1 MNGQECKYERT
12 FLGLNGDGNVWGCH
26 RRLRRA
32 GSGYEFA
39 CCELKRRAGAE
50 VKENWVWVL
59 NIVDPEYKIEYL
71 LRENLVQVKNWR
83 FG

>member
-1 MNGQECKYERT
+1 M
-12 FLGLNGDGNVWGCH
+12 
-26 RRLRRA
+26 
-32 GSGYEFA
+32 
-39 CCELKRRAGAE
+39 
-50 VKENWVWVL
+50 KENWVWVL